1 MRATGG
7 ERVFV
12 KICGITSARDAQMA
26 VAAGADA
33 LGFVFWSKSPRHV
46 SLEDA
51 ARISAEVPPFV
62 VRVGV
67 FVDAHRDELARAAD
81 IADLDVLQLHGDE
94 PPEALE
100 GLPRRV
106 LKALRVGPTF
116 SSGDALAYAERAAGV
131 LLDAHR
137 PGNPGGTG
145 TVFDWARVQGL
156 RDRVSF
162 LVLAG
167 GLTADNVAD
176 AIEAVHPH
184 GVDVSTGVE
193 SSPGR
198 KDPARLRAFVEAARG
213 SLAKRS

>member
-1 MRATGG
+1 M
-7 ERVFV
+7 FV

-26 VAAGADA
+26 VEAGADA
-33 LGFVFWSKSPRHV
+33 LGFVLWPKSPRHV
-46 SLEDA
+46 SPDEA

-67 FVDAHRDELARAAD
+67 FVDAARDELARAAD
-81 IADLDVLQLHGDE
+81 VAGLDVLQLHGDE
-94 PPEALE
+94 PPAALE
-100 GLPRRV
+100 GLPRRA
-106 LKALRVGPTF
+106 LKALRVGPAF
-116 SSGDALAYAERAAGV
+116 SSEDALAYAERAAGL

-145 TVFDWARVQGL
+145 AVFDWARVQGL
-156 RDRVSF
+156 RDRVPF

-167 GLTADNVAD
+167 GLTPDNVAD

-184 GVDVSTGVE
+184 GVDVATGVE

-198 KDPARLRAFVEAARG
+198 KDPVLVRAFVEAARG
-213 SLAKRS
+213 GLVRRS